1 MKKFSAFSIILILL
15 ISFLNVF
22 LAYPSDDS
30 SPEKITDISDRKYE
44 QVLIDLLDNAKESI
58 VVSMYG
64 ISPGAGEKTPV
75 RLLLTFKLEA
85 GRFI

>member
-1 MKKFSAFSIILILL
+1 MKKIPFLSIIFILL

-22 LAYPSDDS
+22 PMYPADDS
-30 SPEKITDISDRKYE
+30 SSEKVTDLSDRKYE

-64 ISPGAGEKTPV
+64 ISRVHGVIP
-75 RLLLTFKLEA
+75 L
-85 GRFI
+85 

>member
-1 MKKFSAFSIILILL
+1 MNKHIRLSIIFIVFA
-15 ISFLNVF
+15 IVFLNTF
-22 LAYPSDDS
+22 PFPAYPADND

-64 ISPGAGEKTPV
+64 ISTAIGN
-75 RLLLTFKLEA
+75 LLIK
-85 GRFI
+85 GR

>member
-1 MKKFSAFSIILILL
+1 MNKHIRLSIIFIVFA
-15 ISFLNVF
+15 IVFLNTF
-22 LAYPSDDS
+22 PAYPADND

-64 ISPGAGEKTPV
+64 ISTAIGN
-75 RLLLTFKLEA
+75 LLIK
-85 GRFI
+85 GR